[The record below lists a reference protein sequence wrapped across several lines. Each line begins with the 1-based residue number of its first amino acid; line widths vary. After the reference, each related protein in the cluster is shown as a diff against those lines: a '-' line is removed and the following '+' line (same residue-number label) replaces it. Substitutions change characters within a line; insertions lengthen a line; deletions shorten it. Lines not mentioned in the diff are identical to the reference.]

1 MKNSKLGKILSL
13 VVIALVGLFLVIY
26 PGDTLNI
33 VVGVFGGA
41 LLLIGLIGIVSYF
54 LPKNKNSR
62 NVIDLVISIVEV
74 IVGLIVVSNIGF
86 VISLFPIF
94 AGVIIAAQ
102 GVLYLISA
110 FRMKSDNNN
119 SWKLG
124 LVLSLV
130 MIAFGILIFANPF
143 ATQAALVR
151 LAGIALIYNA
161 VSGLIIRLTA

>member
-110 FRMKSDNNN
+110 LRMKSDNN

-161 VSGLIIRLTA
+161 VSGLIIRLKA

>member
-1 MKNSKLGKILSL
+1 MKNSKLSKILSL

-33 VVGVFGGA
+33 VVGVFGCA
-41 LLLIGLIGIVSYF
+41 LLLIGVIGIVSYF

-62 NVIDLVISIVEV
+62 STMDLLISIVEA
-74 IVGLIVVSNIGF
+74 IVGPIVVSNIGF

-94 AGVIIAAQ
+94 AGVIIALQ
-102 GVLYLISA
+102 GVLYLISTL
-110 FRMKSDNNN
+110 RMKSDNN

-130 MIAFGILIFANPF
+130 MIAFGILIIANPF
-143 ATQAALVR
+143 ATQATLVR
-151 LAGIALIYNA
+151 LTGVALIYNA
-161 VSGLIIRLTA
+161 ISGIIIRLKA

>member
-1 MKNSKLGKILSL
+1 MKNSKLSKILSL

-33 VVGVFGGA
+33 VVGVFGCA
-41 LLLIGLIGIVSYF
+41 LLLIGVIGIVSYF

-62 NVIDLVISIVEV
+62 STLDLLISIVEA
-74 IVGLIVVSNIGF
+74 IIGPIVVSNIGF

-94 AGVIIAAQ
+94 AGVIIALQ
-102 GVLYLISA
+102 GVLYLISTL
-110 FRMKSDNNN
+110 RMKSDNN

-143 ATQAALVR
+143 ATQATLVR
-151 LAGIALIYNA
+151 LTGVALIYNA
-161 VSGLIIRLTA
+161 ISGIIIRLKA

>member
-1 MKNSKLGKILSL
+1 MKNSKLSKILSL

-33 VVGVFGGA
+33 VVGVFGCA
-41 LLLIGLIGIVSYF
+41 LLLIGVIGIVSYF

-62 NVIDLVISIVEV
+62 STMDLLISIVEA
-74 IVGLIVVSNIGF
+74 IVGPIVVSNISF

-94 AGVIIAAQ
+94 AGVIIALQ
-102 GVLYLISA
+102 GVLYLISTL
-110 FRMKSDNNN
+110 RMKSDNN

-130 MIAFGILIFANPF
+130 MIAFGILIIANPF
-143 ATQAALVR
+143 ATQATLVR
-151 LAGIALIYNA
+151 LTGVALIYNA
-161 VSGLIIRLTA
+161 ISGIIIRLKA

>member
-26 PGDTLNI
+26 PSDTLNI

-62 NVIDLVISIVEV
+62 SVIDLVVSIVEA

-110 FRMKSDNNN
+110 LRMKSDNNN

-143 ATQAALVR
+143 ATQATLVR

-161 VSGLIIRLTA
+161 VSGLIICLKA

>member
-86 VISLFPIF
+86 VISLFPFF
-94 AGVIIAAQ
+94 AGVIIAVQ

-143 ATQAALVR
+143 ATQTALVR

-161 VSGLIIRLTA
+161 VSGLIIRLKA

>member
-1 MKNSKLGKILSL
+1 MKNSKLSKILSL

-33 VVGVFGGA
+33 VVGVFGCA
-41 LLLIGLIGIVSYF
+41 LLLIGVIGIVSYF

-62 NVIDLVISIVEV
+62 STLDLLISIVEA
-74 IVGLIVVSNIGF
+74 IVGPIVVSNIGF

-94 AGVIIAAQ
+94 AGVIIALQ
-102 GVLYLISA
+102 GVLYLISTL
-110 FRMKSDNNN
+110 RMKSDNN

-143 ATQAALVR
+143 ATQATLVR
-151 LAGIALIYNA
+151 LTGVALIYNA
-161 VSGLIIRLTA
+161 ISGIIIRLKA

>member
-1 MKNSKLGKILSL
+1 MKTSKLSKILSL

-33 VVGVFGGA
+33 VVGVFGCA
-41 LLLIGLIGIVSYF
+41 LLLIGVIGIVSYF

-62 NVIDLVISIVEV
+62 STLDLLSSIVEA
-74 IVGLIVVSNIGF
+74 IVGPIVVSNIGF

-94 AGVIIAAQ
+94 AGVIIALQ
-102 GVLYLISA
+102 GVLYLISTL
-110 FRMKSDNNN
+110 RMKSDNN

-143 ATQAALVR
+143 ATQATLVR
-151 LAGIALIYNA
+151 LAGVALIYNA
-161 VSGLIIRLTA
+161 ISGIIIRLKA

>member
-1 MKNSKLGKILSL
+1 MKNSKLSKILSL

-33 VVGVFGGA
+33 VVGVFGCA
-41 LLLIGLIGIVSYF
+41 LLLIGVIGIVSYF

-62 NVIDLVISIVEV
+62 STLDLLISIVEA
-74 IVGLIVVSNIGF
+74 IVGPIVVSNIGF

-94 AGVIIAAQ
+94 AGVIIALQ
-102 GVLYLISA
+102 GVLYLISTL
-110 FRMKSDNNN
+110 RMKSDNN

-143 ATQAALVR
+143 ATLATLVR
-151 LAGIALIYNA
+151 LTGVALIYNA
-161 VSGLIIRLTA
+161 ISGIIIRLKA

>member
-1 MKNSKLGKILSL
+1 MKNSKLSKILSL

-33 VVGVFGGA
+33 VVGVFGCA
-41 LLLIGLIGIVSYF
+41 LLLIGVIGIVSYF

-62 NVIDLVISIVEV
+62 STLDLLISIVEA
-74 IVGLIVVSNIGF
+74 IVGPIVVSNIGF

-94 AGVIIAAQ
+94 AGVIIALQ
-102 GVLYLISA
+102 GVLYLISTL
-110 FRMKSDNNN
+110 RMKSDNN

-130 MIAFGILIFANPF
+130 MIAFGILIIANPF
-143 ATQAALVR
+143 ATQATLVR
-151 LAGIALIYNA
+151 LTGVALIYNA
-161 VSGLIIRLTA
+161 ISGIIIRLKA